1 MSTLSLFDDFP
12 PEIQQLRQEI
22 HHHNYRYYA
31 LDDPQITDAE
41 YDRLMQ
47 RLREL
52 EAQYPESVTPESPT
66 QRVGVTPLSAFQTV
80 VHEMPM
86 LSLDNAFSDEDL
98 LAFNQRVQ
106 DRLKTTDEIE
116 YACELKLDG
125 AAVSLL
131 YRHGRLVRGATR
143 GDGINGEDITQ
154 NVRTIKSIPL
164 RLAGSGYPSVLEVR
178 GEIYMPKAGFNAL
191 NEKAR
196 AADDKLFVNPR
207 NAAAG
212 SLRQLDS
219 RITASRPLEMCAYS
233 VGWME
238 GGELPET
245 HSGILAALKT
255 WGFLTNRETQVA
267 KNIQEAMAF
276 YRRIGEKRNALAYDI
291 DGIVLKVNARDLQ
304 DQLGFI
310 ARSPRWAIAYKFP
323 AQEESTELL
332 DVEFQVGRTGVITPV
347 AKLKPVFV
355 GGVTVSNATLHNND
369 QILKLGICYNDTV
382 VVKRA
387 GDVIPKVVAV
397 LTHNGGDKIV
407 YPKIC
412 PCCKGPIEKETK
424 VKKLKT
430 KSSVVENSATICKAG
445 LKCKDQLVQTLAH
458 FVSRDAMDIEGLG
471 ERILLQL
478 VDNHLVSNPADLYR
492 LEFDQLV
499 TLEGFA
505 EKSAQNCLDSIQA
518 SKEVE
523 LSKFI
528 FSLGIPEVGQETARR
543 LATALGTIEYLMNVK
558 VEVLTYIKDVGVE
571 VANEIYDFFRKNDNR
586 FMVNDLLRVLSV
598 KQTNILSREFKF
610 APTLSN
616 FIEKLSING
625 VATVMADALA
635 KNFSLSDLCKIRE
648 DDLFLIRTEKGSKL
662 QAKAIRGL
670 LEFFSDQENCIYV
683 QELEK
688 SLKDVGAHWESRID
702 DLESQGESQ
711 PLTGM
716 SFVITG
722 SFPGMDR
729 SDLKIYIES
738 NGGKVPSGNVS
749 KTTTYLV
756 AGEGGGSKRV
766 NAEKLGVQIISIDEL
781 RELIVSKSVS
791 TIGNDV

>member
-1 MSTLSLFDDFP
+1 MSTLSLFDNFP
-12 PEIQQLRQEI
+12 PEIEELREKI
-22 HHHNYRYYA
+22 REHNYRYYA
-31 LDDPQITDAE
+31 LDNPQITDAE

-52 EAQYPESVTPESPT
+52 EAQYPESVTPDSPT
-66 QRVGVTPLSAFQTV
+66 QRVGATPLSAFKTV

-125 AAVSLL
+125 IAVSLL
-131 YRHGRLVRGATR
+131 YRDGLLVRGATR
-143 GDGINGEDITQ
+143 GDGTNGEDITQ

-164 RLAGSGYPSVLEVR
+164 RLAGSGYPAVLEVR

-196 AADDKLFVNPR
+196 EAEEKLFVNPR

-219 RITASRPLEMCAYS
+219 RITASRPLEMCAHS
-233 VGWME
+233 VGLVE
-238 GGELPET
+238 RGELPST
-245 HSGILAALKT
+245 HSKILTALKS
-255 WGFLTNRETQVA
+255 WGFLINRETQVA
-267 KNIQEAMAF
+267 NNIQGAIEF
-276 YRRIGEKRNALAYDI
+276 YSHIGEKRGALAYDI
-291 DGIVLKVNARDLQ
+291 DGIVFKVNSRELQ
-304 DQLGFI
+304 EDLGFI

-397 LTHNGGDKIV
+397 LIHNGGGKVV

-412 PCCKGPIEKETK
+412 PCCKNPIEKEIK

-430 KSSVVENSATICKAG
+430 KLNVVENSATVCKAG
-445 LKCKDQLVQTLAH
+445 FKCKDQLVQTLAH

-478 VDNHLVSNPADLYR
+478 VDNHLVSNPADLYG
-492 LEFDQLV
+492 LEFDRLV

-505 EKSAQNCLDSIQA
+505 EKSAQNCLDSIRA

-543 LATALGTIEYLMNVK
+543 LAAALGTIEYLMSAK
-558 VEVLTYIKDVGVE
+558 VEVLTYIKDIGVE
-571 VANEIYDFFRKNDNR
+571 VANEIYDFFQKNDNR
-586 FMVNDLLRVLSV
+586 LMVNDLLNVLFV
-598 KQTNILSREFKF
+598 KQTNILSRQFKF

-625 VATVMADALA
+625 VATVIADALA
-635 KNFSLSDLCKIRE
+635 KSFSLSDLCKIRE
-648 DDLFLIRTEKGSKL
+648 DDLFLIRTGKGSKL
-662 QAKAIRGL
+662 TAKATKGL
-670 LEFFSDQENCIYV
+670 LDFFSDQENCIYV
-683 QELEK
+683 QELEM
-688 SLKDVGAHWESRID
+688 SLKKIGAHWDDRID
-702 DLESQGESQ
+702 DSQAQSESQ

-716 SFVITG
+716 NFVITG
-722 SFPGMDR
+722 SFSGMDR
-729 SDLKIYIES
+729 SDLKIYIEG
-738 NGGKVPSGNVS
+738 NGGRVPSGNVS

-766 NAEKLGVQIISIDEL
+766 NAEKLGIPIINIDEL
-781 RELIVSKSVS
+781 RELIVSKSVVA
-791 TIGNDV
+791 TGNAI